1 MAQGFRLDE
10 VDFDGVY
17 EGRSL
22 LSGQD
27 MPFAVAPWD
36 IGGPQPAV
44 VALADAGELTGAVL
58 DAGCGL
64 GENAIFLAGR
74 GLRVT
79 GVDGAEAALRG
90 ARERAA
96 RQGVDVEFVHTDVT
110 TFDGIEQRFDTVL
123 DSALYHCLTDEQ
135 RTAYA
140 EALWRVTTPGAR
152 LHVLCFA
159 DVGND
164 GLGLPMNVSQDDLRT
179 HLGGRWR
186 VLGIDST
193 DYVTS
198 LTPAAF
204 ANIGEERMRA
214 AGLTVD
220 PDRVRTDDQ
229 DRILAAVWQLRAE
242 RADEA

>member
-1 MAQGFRLDE
+1 MSQGFRLDE

-22 LSGQD
+22 VSGRD
-27 MPFAVAPWD
+27 LRFEIAPWD
-36 IGGPQPAV
+36 IGAPQPAV
-44 VALADAGELTGAVL
+44 VALADAGELTGRVL

-79 GVDGAEAALRG
+79 GVDGAAAAVRA
-90 ARERAA
+90 ARERAEDK
-96 RQGVDVEFVHTDVT
+96 GVEAEFVHADVT
-110 TFDGIEQRFDTVL
+110 SFEGVEQRFDTVL
-123 DSALYHCLTDEQ
+123 DSALYHCLDDAQ

-164 GLGLPMNVSQDDLRT
+164 GLGLPMHVSQDDLRA
-179 HLGGRWR
+179 HLSERWR
-186 VLGIDST
+186 IVGIESG
-193 DYVTS
+193 DYVTA
-198 LTPAAF
+198 LTQAMF
-204 ANIGEERMRA
+204 EGLGDRLRE
-214 AGLTVD
+214 AGLSVD
-220 PDRVRTDDQ
+220 PDKVRTDEQ
-229 DRILAAVWQLRAE
+229 GRLLAAVWHLTAE
-242 RADEA
+242 RRP